1 MVKHVILWQL
11 KDEIQ
16 GEEKAEV
23 LKNAKTQLEGL
34 QGKIEGLIEIKL
46 NIVPLSSSNADM
58 MLDSSFVSEEALKGY
73 QVHPDHVYAADNFI
87 RPYTKARLCLDF
99 EI

>member
-73 QVHPDHVYAADNFI
+73 QVHPDHVYVADNFI

-99 EI
+99 EE

>member
-34 QGKIEGLIEIKL
+34 QGKIDGLIEIKL
-46 NIVPLSSSNADM
+46 NIVSLSSSNADM

-99 EI
+99 EE